1 MQQINPTKSKQI
13 QGPRS
18 LVSIIPAKRQGMQ
31 DPPWVLEEKK
41 ERRRKRK
48 RKQDMHGNSNV
59 VCPLHNLQY
68 V

>member
-41 ERRRKRK
+41 EEAKEK
-48 RKQDMHGNSNV
+48 
-59 VCPLHNLQY
+59 
-68 V
+68 